1 MSRLFTRVLSPLDAE
16 RRQRLALARELADF
30 RTTAEQ
36 AELESM
42 LERLDE
48 AQAREVRETL
58 SLVA

>member
-1 MSRLFTRVLSPLDAE
+1 MSRLASLLSPFTAE
-16 RRQRLALARELADF
+16 RRERLRLAHELADF
-30 RTTAEQ
+30 RTPAEQ

-48 AQAREVRETL
+48 AQAREVRATL

>member
-1 MSRLFTRVLSPLDAE
+1 MSRLLASVLSPVGAE
-16 RRQRLALARELADF
+16 RRQRLALAHELADF
-30 RTTAEQ
+30 RTPAEQ

-48 AQAREVRETL
+48 DEAREVRETL